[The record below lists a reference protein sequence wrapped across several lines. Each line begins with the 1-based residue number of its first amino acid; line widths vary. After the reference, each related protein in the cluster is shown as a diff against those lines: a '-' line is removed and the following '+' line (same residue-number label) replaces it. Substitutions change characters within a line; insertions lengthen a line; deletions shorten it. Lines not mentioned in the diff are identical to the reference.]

1 MRVSTNQLHNTS
13 VQNMTG
19 QQSRINESQDQ
30 LSSGQRVRRP
40 SDDPTASARALDLER
55 AVSAVERFNKNGDMA
70 RSRLS
75 MSETSLEQ
83 AGNSLQRIR
92 ELAVQAANDSQTP
105 ETREQIAAEV
115 RERGEQLFQLANSQ
129 DGSGEYLFAGS
140 RTRTQPFHRTAGG
153 EVEYRGD
160 QNAREVR
167 VGPGRQLPVDNSGFE
182 LFMDADNGNGHYQV
196 RQSPDNKGSG
206 VAIPADTGV
215 QGLDSR
221 FEAYRVRFAEDQE
234 GDLRYAVQRTRDAD
248 GGPEAWEWVQPPAQE
263 GQAPDVSEAPRYEPG
278 GTIEVADG
286 VRMVVKGQ
294 PEGGESFAAGEAGDT
309 FSVTASRPQSVFATI
324 DELATTLERE
334 GSGEAFHNT
343 VNRALGNIDLAME
356 NLSEERAEIGA
367 RLSAL
372 DAEEASN
379 EAALVDLNKALSD
392 AEDLD
397 YAEATGRFNQQ
408 LTGLEAAQ
416 STFSRVQGLSLFKY
430 L

>member
-19 QQSRINESQDQ
+19 QQSRINETQDK
-30 LSSGQRVRRP
+30 LSSGLRVRQP
-40 SDDPTASARALDLER
+40 SDDPTAAARALDLER
-55 AVSAVERFNKNGDMA
+55 AISAVERFNKNGDMA
-70 RSRLS
+70 RTRLS
-75 MSETSLEQ
+75 MSESALEQ
-83 AGNSLQRIR
+83 AGNNLQRIR
-92 ELAVQAANDSQTP
+92 ELAVQAANGSQTP

-115 RERGEQLFQLANSQ
+115 RERREQLFQLANSR

-140 RTRTQPFHRTAGG
+140 RTRTQPFHMTSGG
-153 EVEYRGD
+153 TVEYRGD
-160 QNAREVR
+160 QNTREVR
-167 VGPGRQLPVDNSGFE
+167 VGPGRQMSVDSSGFE
-182 LFMDADNGNGHYQV
+182 VFMDGGTGNGHYQV
-196 RQSPDNKGSG
+196 REAPGNEGSG
-206 VAIPADTGV
+206 VIIPADTGV
-215 QGLDSR
+215 QGIGSE
-221 FEAYRVRFAEDQE
+221 FEAYRVRFAEDQD
-234 GDLRYAVQRTRDAD
+234 GNLRYAVQRTRDAD
-248 GGPEAWEWVQPPAQE
+248 GGPEDWEWVQPPAQD

-286 VRMVVKGQ
+286 VRVVIKGE
-294 PEGGESFAAGEAGDT
+294 PEGAESFAAAAPGDT
-309 FSVTASRPQSVFATI
+309 FSVTASRPQSVFATV
-324 DELATTLERE
+324 DKLATALERE
-334 GSGEAFHNT
+334 GTGEAFHNA
-343 VNRALGNIDLAME
+343 VNRALGDIDLAME
-356 NLSEERAEIGA
+356 NISEERAEIGA

-408 LTGLEAAQ
+408 LTGLQAAQ